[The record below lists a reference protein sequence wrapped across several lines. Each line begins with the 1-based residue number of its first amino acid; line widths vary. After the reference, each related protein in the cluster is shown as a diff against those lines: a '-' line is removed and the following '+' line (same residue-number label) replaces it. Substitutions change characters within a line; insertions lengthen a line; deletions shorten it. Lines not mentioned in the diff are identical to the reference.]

1 MLSIAIDVVGILG
14 FPGANIVALV
24 KDSGYLLVKMMSFR
38 KIERDDVLTLVH
50 DIVGFIPIYS

>member
-14 FPGANIVALV
+14 VLGANIVALV
-24 KDSGYLLVKMMSFR
+24 KDSGYLLVKMMTFR

-50 DIVGFIPIYS
+50 DIMGFIPIYG

>member
-14 FPGANIVALV
+14 FSGANIVALV

>member
-1 MLSIAIDVVGILG
+1 MLSIVIDVVGILG
-14 FPGANIVALV
+14 FPGANIVTLV

-50 DIVGFIPIYS
+50 DIMGFIPIYG